1 MWDISKLQHQFQTQ
15 QAPKDRGDL
24 AVLFAVLF
32 TDKPGL
38 GELRARHLQAHI
50 EWLELNKD
58 VIPVGGSLRQELGQ
72 VPRGGL
78 WISEASSKNQLDDLL
93 KTDPFYIAGLRQS
106 YEILHWS
113 KANEERKVLI

>member
-1 MWDISKLQHQFQTQ
+1 M
-15 QAPKDRGDL
+15 
-24 AVLFAVLF
+24 LFAVIF
-32 TDKPGL
+32 IDKPGL

-78 WISEASSKNQLDDLL
+78 WISEANSKNQLDAPL
-93 KTDPFYIAGLRQS
+93 KTDPFSLAGFRHS